1 MQSNLHLWT
10 EKIGFAITA
19 RFQVHPLL
27 QSTGRGDHRSALGA
41 AWRVVCESEVG
52 VIAGAG

>member
-10 EKIGFAITA
+10 EKIRFAITA